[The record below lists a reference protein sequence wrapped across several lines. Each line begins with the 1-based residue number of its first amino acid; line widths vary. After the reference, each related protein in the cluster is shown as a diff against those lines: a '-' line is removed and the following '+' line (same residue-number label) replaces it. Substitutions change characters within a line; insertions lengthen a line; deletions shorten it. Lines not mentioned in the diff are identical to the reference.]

1 MKKIE
6 SARSGFAMI
15 IAIIVIVVI
24 STFMALSLSLTAQGG
39 KRMTDV
45 YLYEQMVLYAQSAV
59 ERTLLNIADNNTT
72 DGCDANINQCNYTFN
87 GIYDANVT
95 IRYINTNA
103 VAGRNMYI
111 NNIAT
116 PEQNGSVLMDVRM
129 SVPTSQNLSTEPMTY
144 FRRTIQ
150 KL

>member
-1 MKKIE
+1 MKKMKTN
-6 SARSGFAMI
+6 RSGFAMI

-45 YLYEQMVLYAQSAV
+45 YLYEQMVLYAQSAT
-59 ERTLLNIADNNTT
+59 EEALLSIADTGFGVGCVNSFNTT
-72 DGCDANINQCNYTFN
+72 YN

-95 IRYINTNA
+95 IRYIFANGGVNVGGCA
-103 VAGRNMYI
+103 NYI
-111 NNIAT
+111 NDINT
-116 PEQNGSVLMDVRM
+116 TEQNGSVLMDVRM
-129 SVPTSQNLSTEPMTY
+129 SVPTSRNLSTEPMTY